1 MRSLHDKL
9 ILITGGARGIGLA
22 IARRLGRDG
31 GRIALADLDATELDR
46 AREDLQQDEVDCSV
60 FTLDVTDTGALPDF
74 RQHLHDQLGPVDIL
88 VNNAGVV
95 FGGPFLDLPLE
106 KHLLTYRVNVEG
118 VVAMTYYFLP
128 DLIAASEGHLVNIG
142 SASGLVG
149 LPWGSTYASSKWAV
163 LGFTESIR
171 QEMTE
176 LGHDHVGVTTVC
188 PGYVDTGMFEGVR
201 PPLLMPFLEP
211 EQLVDKVRTAILKRQ
226 ELVLEPWLVKLTPLL
241 KGVLP
246 RFLSDG
252 LADLMGVTTG
262 MKSWSGHAGEND
274 D

>member
-1 MRSLHDKL
+1 MRSLSDKL

-31 GRIALADLDATELDR
+31 GRIVLTDLDGAELDR
-46 AREDLQQDEVDCSV
+46 ARASLQQDEVDCSV
-60 FTLDVTDTGALPDF
+60 FTLDVTETEALPEF
-74 RQHLHDQLGPVDIL
+74 RQRLHDELGPVEVL

-106 KHLLTYRVNVEG
+106 KHLLTYRVNVDG
-118 VVAMTYYFLP
+118 VVAMSHHFLP
-128 DLIAASEGHLVNIG
+128 DLIAAEEGHLVNIS
-142 SASGLVG
+142 SASGLVA

-176 LGHDHVGVTTVC
+176 LGHEHVGVTTVC

-201 PPLLMPFLEP
+201 PPMLMPFLKP
-211 EQLVDKVRTAILKRQ
+211 EQLVDTVRTAILKRQ
-226 ELVLEPWLVKLTPLL
+226 DLVLEPWLVKVTPLL
-241 KGVLP
+241 KGILP

-262 MKSWSGHAGEND
+262 MKSWSGHAGEHD

>member
-1 MRSLHDKL
+1 MRSLRDKL
-9 ILITGGARGIGLA
+9 TLITGAARGIGFA

-31 GRIALADLDATELDR
+31 ARIVLTDLDTAELDL
-46 AREDLQQDEVDCSV
+46 ARERLHADEVECSV
-60 FTLDVTDTGALPDF
+60 FPLDVTETEALPDI
-74 RQHLHDQLGPVDIL
+74 RRRLNNELGPVEVL

-106 KHLLTYRVNVEG
+106 KHLLTYRINIEG
-118 VVAMTYYFLP
+118 VVAMTHHFLP
-128 DLIAASEGHLVNIG
+128 DLIAAEEGHLVNIA
-142 SASGLVG
+142 SASGLVA

-163 LGFTESIR
+163 LGFSESIR

-176 LGHDHVGVTTVC
+176 LGHKHVGVTTVC

-201 PPLLMPFLEP
+201 PPLLMPFLKP

-226 ELVLEPWLVKLTPLL
+226 DLILEPWLVKFTPFL

-262 MKSWSGHAGEND
+262 MKSWSGHAKEHD

>member
-1 MRSLHDKL
+1 MKSLRDKL
-9 ILITGGARGIGLA
+9 ILITGGARGIGYS
-22 IARRLGRDG
+22 IARRLGQDG
-31 GRIALADLDATELDR
+31 SQLLLADLDTAELER
-46 AREDLQQDEVDCSV
+46 ARESLQQEGLTCSV
-60 FTLDVTDTGALPDF
+60 FTVDVTDTDSLGEF
-74 RQHLHDQLGPVDIL
+74 RQTVHDQIGPIDVL

-95 FGGPFLDLPLE
+95 FGGPFLELPLE

-118 VVAMTYYFLP
+118 VVAMTYNFLP
-128 DLIAASEGHLVNIG
+128 DLIAAEEGHLVNIG
-142 SASGLVG
+142 SASALVA

-171 QEMTE
+171 QEMKE

-188 PGYVDTGMFEGVR
+188 PGYVDTGMFEGVQ
-201 PPLLMPFLEP
+201 PPLMMPFLKP
-211 EQLVDKVRTAILKRQ
+211 EELVDKVRTAILEGQ
-226 ELVLEPWLVKLTPLL
+226 DLVLEPWLVKLTPLL

-262 MKSWSGHAGEND
+262 MKSWSGHSGEHRD
-274 D
+274 